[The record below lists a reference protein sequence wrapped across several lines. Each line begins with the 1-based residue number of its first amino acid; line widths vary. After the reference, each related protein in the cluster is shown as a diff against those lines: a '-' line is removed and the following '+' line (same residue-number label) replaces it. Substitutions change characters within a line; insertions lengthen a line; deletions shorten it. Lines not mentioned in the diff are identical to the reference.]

1 MIARSPLPYIAI
13 LVAAGLLALV
23 PGFASGFTLAF
34 AIGCLNF
41 AVLATAWGLFSGP
54 TRYVSLASVVF
65 FGIGAYTVAVLG
77 EVLPWPAVLLV
88 AMLIGGGVALVLGL
102 ATLRLAGIYF
112 VIFTFGL
119 TEMVRQVVTWYEV
132 NITQTMG
139 RYVFLDITQSQIYW
153 QLLALLAIVL
163 IGAVVLQR
171 SRLGFALRVIGG
183 DETMAR
189 HFGLNPTFAKLGL
202 FVASSAIMALAGAI
216 MAPRWTYIDPAIA
229 FNPTLSFQV
238 VIMALLGGMHR
249 LYGPLLGAILMAF
262 LFEAL
267 GSHFPQAFSLLL
279 GLVFIL
285 IVYLLPNGIVGR
297 VEDVMARMG
306 RGRGADDGRDRAG
319 APAGERT

>member
-1 MIARSPLPYIAI
+1 MTGRSPWPYGLI
-13 LVAAGLLALV
+13 LAAAGLMALAPMV
-23 PGFASGFTLAF
+23 ASSFQLAF

-41 AVLATAWGLFSGP
+41 MVLATAWGLFSGP

-65 FGIGAYTVAVLG
+65 FGIGSYTVAVLG
-77 EVLPWPAVLLV
+77 EVLPWPLVLVLAALV
-88 AMLIGGGVALVLGL
+88 GGAVALVVGL

-119 TEMVRQVVTWYEV
+119 SEMVRQLVTWYEV
-132 NITQTMG
+132 NVTRSIG
-139 RYVFLDITQSQIYW
+139 RYIFLDITQEQIFW
-153 QLLALLAIVL
+153 QLLALLAVVL
-163 IGAVVLQR
+163 AGAVALHR

-189 HFGLNPTFAKLGL
+189 HFGLNPTFAKLAL
-202 FVASSAIMALAGAI
+202 FVASSVIMALAGAI

-229 FNPTLSFQV
+229 FNATLSFQV

-249 LYGPLLGAILMAF
+249 LYGPLLGALLMSF

-267 GSHFPQAFSLLL
+267 GSSFPQAFSLLL
-279 GLVFIL
+279 GLVFIV

-297 VEDVMARMG
+297 IEGLIARST
-306 RGRGADDGRDRAG
+306 
-319 APAGERT
+319 GERP

>member
-1 MIARSPLPYIAI
+1 MISRTPWPYALIVAVFGALAFTP
-13 LVAAGLLALV
+13 LVASS
-23 PGFASGFTLAF
+23 FQLAF

-41 AVLATAWGLFSGP
+41 MVLATAWGLFSGP

-65 FGIGAYTVAVLG
+65 FGIGSYTVAVLG
-77 EVLPWPAVLLV
+77 EAMPWPAVL
-88 AMLIGGGVALVLGL
+88 AMAALIGGAVALVVGL

-119 TEMVRQVVTWYEV
+119 SEMVRQLVTWYEV
-132 NITQTMG
+132 NVTLSIG
-139 RYVFLDITQSQIYW
+139 RYIFLDITQTQIFW
-153 QLLALLAIVL
+153 QLLALLAVVL
-163 IGAVVLQR
+163 IGAVALQR

-189 HFGLNPTFAKLGL
+189 HFGLNPTFAKLAL
-202 FVASSAIMALAGAI
+202 FVASSVIMSLAGAI

-229 FNPTLSFQV
+229 FNATLSFQV

-249 LYGPLLGAILMAF
+249 IWGPLLGALLMSF

-267 GSHFPQAFSLLL
+267 GSRFPQAFSLLL
-279 GLVFIL
+279 GLVFIV

-297 VEDVMARMG
+297 IEEAFART
-306 RGRGADDGRDRAG
+306 RRAPDTPTV
-319 APAGERT
+319 PAGERP

>member
-1 MIARSPLPYIAI
+1 MIVRSPVPYILI
-13 LVAAGLLALV
+13 LAVSGLLAFM
-23 PGFASGFTLAF
+23 PFFASGFQMAF
-34 AIGCLNF
+34 AIGCLNY

-65 FGIGAYTVAVLG
+65 FGIGSYTVAVLG
-77 EVLPWPAVLLV
+77 EVLPWPVILLIS
-88 AMLIGGGVALVLGL
+88 ALIGGGVALIVGL

-119 TEMVRQVVTWYEV
+119 SEMVRQLVTWYEV
-132 NITQTMG
+132 NVTRSIG
-139 RYVFLDITQSQIYW
+139 RYIFLDITQPQIFW
-153 QLLALLAIVL
+153 QLLGLLAVVL
-163 IGAVVLQR
+163 IGAVALQR

-202 FVASSAIMALAGAI
+202 FTASSAIMALAGAI

-229 FNPTLSFQV
+229 FNATLSFQV

-249 LYGPLLGAILMAF
+249 IYGPLLGAVLMSF

-267 GSHFPQAFSLLL
+267 GSQFPQAFSLLL
-279 GLVFIL
+279 GLVFIV
-285 IVYLLPNGIVGR
+285 IVYLLPNGIIGR
-297 VEDVMARMG
+297 IEELFALK
-306 RGRGADDGRDRAG
+306 RAV
-319 APAGERT
+319 PQSTREGERT

>member
-1 MIARSPLPYIAI
+1 MIVRSPVPYILILAI
-13 LVAAGLLALV
+13 SGLLAFM
-23 PGFASGFTLAF
+23 PFFASGFQMAF
-34 AIGCLNF
+34 AIGCLNY

-65 FGIGAYTVAVLG
+65 FGIGSYTVAVLG
-77 EVLPWPAVLLV
+77 EVLPWPVILLIS
-88 AMLIGGGVALVLGL
+88 ALIGGGVALIVGL

-119 TEMVRQVVTWYEV
+119 SEMVRQLVTWYEV
-132 NITQTMG
+132 NVTRSIG
-139 RYVFLDITQSQIYW
+139 RYIFLDITQPQIFW
-153 QLLALLAIVL
+153 QLLGLLAVVL
-163 IGAVVLQR
+163 IGAVALQR

-202 FVASSAIMALAGAI
+202 FTASSAIMALAGAI

-229 FNPTLSFQV
+229 FNATLSFQV

-249 LYGPLLGAILMAF
+249 IYGPLLGAVLMSF

-267 GSHFPQAFSLLL
+267 GSQFPQAFSLLL
-279 GLVFIL
+279 GLVFIV
-285 IVYLLPNGIVGR
+285 IVYLLPNGIIGR
-297 VEDVMARMG
+297 IEELFALK
-306 RGRGADDGRDRAG
+306 RAV
-319 APAGERT
+319 PQSTREGERT

>member
-1 MIARSPLPYIAI
+1 MISRSPTPYVGI
-13 LVAAGLLALV
+13 LAVAGTLALL
-23 PGFASGFTLAF
+23 PLYASSYQLAF
-34 AIGCLNF
+34 AIGLLNF

-65 FGIGAYTVAVLG
+65 FGIGSYTVAIVG
-77 EVLPWPAVLLV
+77 EVMPWPAVLLV
-88 AMLIGGGVALVLGL
+88 AALIGGAVALVVGL

-119 TEMVRQVVTWYEV
+119 SEMVRQLVTWYEV
-132 NITQTMG
+132 NVTLSIG
-139 RYVFLDITQSQIYW
+139 RYIFLDITQTQIFW
-153 QLLALLAIVL
+153 QLLALLAIVML
-163 IGAVVLQR
+163 GAVALQR

-189 HFGLNPTFAKLGL
+189 HFGLNPTFAKLAL
-202 FVASSAIMALAGAI
+202 FVASSMIMALAGAI

-229 FNPTLSFQV
+229 FNITLSFQV

-249 LYGPLLGAILMAF
+249 IYGPMLGAILMTF

-267 GSHFPQAFSLLL
+267 SNHFPQAFSLML
-279 GLVFIL
+279 GLVFIV

-297 VEDVMARMG
+297 LEEGLART
-306 RGRGADDGRDRAG
+306 RRK
-319 APAGERT
+319 PATASAKVGERT